1 MLQNM
6 MIKSKLLILGVLS
19 TVGFAVVLL
28 FANNSLNTL
37 KSGYEYNKAINNE
50 IGALKSILIGGLLV
64 NSASN
69 VFILDNTNPKPIKT
83 IQKGISKVKKFAK
96 IVEKNNS
103 KNNSKNYQK
112 ISSELDAFVN
122 KANEVY
128 KKASTNKKLVLKD
141 GKSLLKPWRALK
153 LNIMNAS
160 KQLKAKRKIIEKEFY
175 DTLTSTITTIGIII
189 LVVLVIY
196 IVFTILISNTIITG
210 LDALHKA
217 IKNLTTSKDTS
228 SRVNLKTKDELG
240 LIAKDLDIYLQSI
253 EDGIKEDEDF
263 IKNTYEVMNRVG
275 NGWFSQHIESDTKNP
290 ILMNLKSTV
299 NESLVNLKSI
309 FISINSRLEE
319 YSSLD
324 YTNKLEVDNI
334 EKGGV
339 FDQMIS
345 DINSFRDVITAML
358 IENKQNGMTLDVSS
372 NILLKNVSLLSR
384 NSTEAAA
391 ALEETSASLEEVT
404 SNISNNT
411 KTVIR
416 MANYGNDVKK
426 SVEFGQSLATQTTAS
441 MDDINN
447 EVIAINE
454 AISVIDQIAFQTNIL
469 SLNAAVEAATAG
481 EAGKGFAVV
490 AQEVRNLASRSA
502 DAANEI
508 KSLVSNATQKANM
521 GKTISDDMIAGYKSL
536 NESISET
543 LNLID
548 DVHNAS
554 KEQQVG
560 IEQINDAISNL
571 DQQTQTNASIAS
583 QTQGIA
589 QQTDTISK
597 LIVSNAN
604 EKEFVGKDNVKA
616 KEDKI

>member
-1 MLQNM
+1 
-6 MIKSKLLILGVLS
+6 
-19 TVGFAVVLL
+19 
-28 FANNSLNTL
+28 
-37 KSGYEYNKAINNE
+37 
-50 IGALKSILIGGLLV
+50 
-64 NSASN
+64 
-69 VFILDNTNPKPIKT
+69 
-83 IQKGISKVKKFAK
+83 
-96 IVEKNNS
+96 
-103 KNNSKNYQK
+103 
-112 ISSELDAFVN
+112 
-122 KANEVY
+122 
-128 KKASTNKKLVLKD
+128 
-141 GKSLLKPWRALK
+141 
-153 LNIMNAS
+153 
-160 KQLKAKRKIIEKEFY
+160 
-175 DTLTSTITTIGIII
+175 
-189 LVVLVIY
+189 
-196 IVFTILISNTIITG
+196 
-210 LDALHKA
+210 
-217 IKNLTTSKDTS
+217 
-228 SRVNLKTKDELG
+228 
-240 LIAKDLDIYLQSI
+240 
-253 EDGIKEDEDF
+253 
-263 IKNTYEVMNRVG
+263 
-275 NGWFSQHIESDTKNP
+275 
-290 ILMNLKSTV
+290 
-299 NESLVNLKSI
+299 
-309 FISINSRLEE
+309 
-319 YSSLD
+319 
-324 YTNKLEVDNI
+324 
-334 EKGGV
+334 
-339 FDQMIS
+339 MIS

-391 ALEETSASLEEVT
+391 SLEETSASLEEVT